1 MIYTY
6 DLINYVKPEMRKKLK
21 ALVIHIDT
29 NDIQKE
35 MDTMRMVKKVIRV
48 K

>member
-1 MIYTY
+1 M
-6 DLINYVKPEMRKKLK
+6 KKKLK

-35 MDTMRMVKKVIRV
+35 MDTMQMVKKVIKV